1 VSAFVVDASVA
12 VKWVVEEPGTANAL
26 ALRRAK
32 LSAPDLLVPECAD
45 ILWKKHRLGE
55 LASAQAVM
63 AARLLEHADIERVAM
78 GQHLHR
84 ATAMAIDLDHPAYD
98 CLYILLALDRGCS
111 LVTADQRLVRTLR
124 QSAHPEVAAA
134 IVDLQDVPL

>member
-1 VSAFVVDASVA
+1 MSAFVVDASVA